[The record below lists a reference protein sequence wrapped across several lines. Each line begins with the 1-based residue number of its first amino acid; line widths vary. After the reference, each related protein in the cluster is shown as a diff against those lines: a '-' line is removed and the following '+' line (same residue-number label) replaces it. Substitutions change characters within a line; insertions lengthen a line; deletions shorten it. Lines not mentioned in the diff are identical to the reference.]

1 MNNPKAIHTASGLSM
16 VEVLVALV
24 VLSVGLLGMA
34 ALFITSLHSG
44 SGAISRMQAVNLAT
58 DLADRIRANDRQH
71 VSAYSTSPSS
81 APDCMTAACSPDDLA
96 AFDRSVWDSQITKL
110 LPGNPSGTVTVN
122 PSTYTP
128 GTPTT
133 VTVKVEWTEAGAS
146 VPSNYSLVFQL

>member
-1 MNNPKAIHTASGLSM
+1 MIEA
-16 VEVLVALV
+16 LVALV

-71 VSAYSTSPSS
+71 VAAYSTSPSS
-81 APDCMTAACSPDDLA
+81 APDCITAACSPDDLA
-96 AFDRSVWDSQITKL
+96 AFDRSEWDSQITKL
-110 LPGNPSGTVTVN
+110 LPGSPTGTVTVN
-122 PSTYTP
+122 PATYTP

-133 VTVKVEWTEAGAS
+133 VTITVSWLEPGSSTPLS
-146 VPSNYSLVFQL
+146 YSLVLQV